1 LELDGGDLAL
11 FQRLDLPY
19 TRPSVQPPYYPHL
32 ALETLDIEGVPGMAA
47 RKHLRAAAGVFETAG
62 EAKGIYLCDPDN
74 NIIEFMEWVSK
85 KIERRG
91 IGGVSIR
98 KPYGIPPANNLGREK
113 AAGQESGGFFAPEIL
128 RCFPVP
134 MEGGGE
140 AKSP

>member
-1 LELDGGDLAL
+1 LAL
-11 FQRLDLPY
+11 FQRLDLPC
-19 TRPSVQPPYYPHL
+19 TRPSVQPPYCRHL
-32 ALETLDIEGVPGMAA
+32 ALETFDFEGVPDMAA
-47 RKHLRAAAGVFETAG
+47 RKPLRVAAGAFETAG

-85 KIERRG
+85 KIERRS

-98 KPYGIPPANNLGREK
+98 KPYGIPTTNNPWREK
-113 AAGQESGGFFAPEIL
+113 AAGLLSGDFFAREIL